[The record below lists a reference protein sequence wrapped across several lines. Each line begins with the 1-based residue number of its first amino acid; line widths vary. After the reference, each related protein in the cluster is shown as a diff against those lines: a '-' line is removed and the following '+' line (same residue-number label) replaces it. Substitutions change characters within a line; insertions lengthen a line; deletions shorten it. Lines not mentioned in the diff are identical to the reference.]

1 MVLPNINNE
10 LKTIISADGDLP
22 SLILWQQLQRDD
34 DEAEAALHQLNP
46 HLAALGPVLPRGIA
60 IKLPQLV
67 EKTPSKILNIWD

>member
-34 DEAEAALHQLNP
+34 DEAEAALHRLNP
-46 HLAALGPVLPRGIA
+46 HLAAFGPVLPKGVF
-60 IKLPQLV
+60 IKLPKLT
-67 EKTPSKILNIWD
+67 EATPSRVLNIWD